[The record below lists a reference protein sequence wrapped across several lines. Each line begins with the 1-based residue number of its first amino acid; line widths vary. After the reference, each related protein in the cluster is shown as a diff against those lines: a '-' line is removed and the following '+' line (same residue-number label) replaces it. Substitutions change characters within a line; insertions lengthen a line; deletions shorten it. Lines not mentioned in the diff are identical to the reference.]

1 MAALLVV
8 LALPGCGDSSG
19 RAACGFSSVA
29 GANLLL
35 GAFATP
41 NVTLSA
47 PPRRVPA
54 TLPARVV
61 AGPLY
66 SAAMSRPDSLL
77 VATIT
82 ADSAAHLSPGS
93 GVLIQDTSGRT
104 RGIVLFDAPPV
115 AGAPVI
121 GSVVIGARSA
131 PLVGINVDPTPYQDA
146 RCPLFPDSAAK

>member
-1 MAALLVV
+1 
-8 LALPGCGDSSG
+8 
-19 RAACGFSSVA
+19 VA

-41 NVTLSA
+41 NVTLSV

-54 TLPARVV
+54 SLPVRVV

-66 SAAMSRPDSLL
+66 AATVTRPDSLL
-77 VATIT
+77 VVTVAV
-82 ADSAAHLSPGS
+82 DSAVKLAPGS
-93 GVLIQDTSGRT
+93 GVLIQDTTGRT

-121 GSVVIGARSA
+121 GTVVTGGHSA
-131 PLVGINVDPTPYQDA
+131 PLVGLMSDPALYQDQ